1 MPLTQ
6 VSPNL
11 HQHVGHSPS
20 SQSLSA
26 HPGSS
31 LAPGAVQSMLKTTT
45 ETGDIGQ
52 FSVRPSVPRSG
63 SRVLA
68 LRQRSGSFDAT
79 FVQALSRHT
88 SRPHRS
94 SAQTCYGPRKMTS
107 PAALFRN
114 DTIRSSLNSYG
125 NNP

>member
-1 MPLTQ
+1 MLLTQ

-11 HQHVGHSPS
+11 DRHVGHSPPS
-20 SQSLSA
+20 RSLSA

-52 FSVRPSVPRSG
+52 FSLRPSLPRSG

-68 LRQRSGSFDAT
+68 LRRRSGSFDAT

-88 SRPHRS
+88 SRPPRS
-94 SAQTCYGPRKMTS
+94 SAQTCYGPRQVTS
-107 PAALFRN
+107 SAAL
-114 DTIRSSLNSYG
+114 
-125 NNP
+125 